1 MPQYDLGV
9 SEEQPAQDNAIWA
22 VGKQVVFDMDY
33 NDTMDWPPSERFSF
47 ELEPANL
54 YSVSV
59 VWV

>member
-9 SEEQPAQDNAIWA
+9 SEEQAAQDSVIWA
-22 VGKQVVFDMDY
+22 VGEQVMFDMDY
-33 NDTMDWPPSERFSF
+33 NDAMDWPPSERFSF
-47 ELEPANL
+47 ELAPANL